1 MSKFACLAAL
11 AAVLLLSGCSSSG
24 RGSSSVAFKPV
35 DTTASPE
42 VLVANAVE
50 SRASLS
56 SLSGKGVMRI
66 VDTPNR
72 FGLTVNANVVAD
84 DTKRMRI
91 RGDKLA
97 GSIQA
102 FDIVMLGEEIGF
114 YVPMQKTL
122 YYGKVNE
129 LQNLTFRFDPDEV
142 LRQMLSPDASLL
154 LKKWRYVPSENQGR
168 GRPSEIIL
176 EEEVPGNRP
185 RMQLALDSRTGM
197 ILSVSHLDPSGRPF
211 LVKNY
216 GDYRSLD
223 RGKGKRVQDDF
234 VFPYLMSLSWPRDQ
248 RSMELHFKAVEG
260 DAIVLEEDFDLATSD
275 DTRYLPLGE
284 ATISPELSDDPL
296 AVANTDYSTERPL

>member
-1 MSKFACLAAL
+1 MSKFTCLAAL

-24 RGSSSVAFKPV
+24 RGSTVAFKPV

-154 LKKWRYVPSENQGR
+154 LKKWRYVPSESQGR

-176 EEEVPGNRP
+176 EEEVMGNRP
-185 RMQLALDSRTGM
+185 KMQLALDARTGM

-223 RGKGKRVQDDF
+223 RGKGKRGGDDF

-260 DAIVLEEDFDLATSD
+260 DAIVLEEDYDLATSD

-284 ATISPELSDDPL
+284 ASISPELSDDPL
-296 AVANTDYSTERPL
+296 AAANTDYSTERPL